1 MKPKLTEAIYDMLW
15 ACVTLIVVAIQ
26 SIPLALAILVAL
38 ALCILPEAI
47 GWHQSWVR
55 IISEVNGAGAPHG
68 LFFITKQLFVL
79 SWIFAFFTKLLVLPD
94 EQNMMM
100 HQCRMREKRRHI
112 LRDEAFAPVK
122 SAVEKLEKPL
132 ADPVSGTT
140 NNADEPC

>member
-1 MKPKLTEAIYDMLW
+1 MKPTLTEAIHDMLW
-15 ACVTLIVVAIQ
+15 AYVTLIVVAIQ

-55 IISEVNGAGAPHG
+55 IISELNRAGAPHE
-68 LFFITKQLFVL
+68 LFSTTKQFFVV
-79 SWIFAFFTKLLVLPD
+79 SWFFAFFTKLLVLP
-94 EQNMMM
+94 E
-100 HQCRMREKRRHI
+100 REKRRHI
-112 LRDEAFAPVK
+112 LRDEAFARVK